1 MSIRLSRF
9 IASAMVAVAVIIT
22 PVVRGAAT
30 APPDQP
36 VLVDT
41 SASAGG
47 VVASSSSS
55 ATYSADHAFDGNWSD
70 NAGRWLAYTNPGN
83 DYGEGIHGE
92 TPMYLVYKF
101 NVPTKVNILRLR
113 IQNANEWDKRSPKTW
128 TFLGSNDG
136 STWTQLDSRSGVA
149 WASGTLVKSFA
160 FENQTAYEYYKFSC
174 TEIIG
179 ENNYLQIYEIQ
190 FLYDAGIVLT
200 DLTSP
205 SGTITTT
212 TSGDW
217 VKPAKNAFDN
227 GTGHNN
233 DDRSIHS
240 GTTVDWIYTFEEP
253 TKVNAYKVYVP
264 GTGPYFYD
272 KRMPKN
278 WTFEAKN
285 AADATWTILD
295 TQSDETGWS
304 ALESRYYEFRNTT
317 AYDSYRFAVT
327 ANQAGSDAYIQ
338 IDELE
343 FFFVNRDGPEIGL
356 TSLTRT
362 GALAYSLTATEAA
375 NAADLS
381 YILDDGATV
390 TTNGTQSVAEGGS
403 VSWPISGQLADTT
416 YQVTVYAENAAD
428 SASEVAG
435 TFYTG
440 ELSLGATTN
449 ANENGLVAGGVVV
462 SRATADPFPLAVN
475 YTISGSAGAEGT
487 TWAAPVSVT
496 IPADATST
504 ILPVMPV
511 LDPDVVADITITVTL
526 ATGNYEL
533 PAVSSKTLTLVNLVA
548 PSGYNTWVAPVA
560 GLASVASNWSEGH
573 VPTAQEDVLFDGRF
587 ANANCTWDAPTTVGS
602 WTQTADYAGTVEI
615 QTTYADGAFP
625 LLSITGDCTVNGGK
639 WTHASN
645 TNIASNAAAQD
656 RLNVSVG
663 GDFTLGASAKID
675 VIGRGYNVGR
685 CPAGSQVGVHAAS
698 ARGTYSAVYG
708 NVLAPEDIGSGGESG
723 NKNTS
728 SGGGAVKLTV
738 AGAAVIDGTVAA
750 NAASQR
756 LAGAN
761 PEKGFGAGGSIF
773 ITASSISGSGT
784 VDVSAR
790 PAGVSETAYTSYA
803 GSGGRMALVAT
814 SGNVTIPMAN
824 LRADGS
830 WGGYSAGAGTIFLK
844 NSTDTNGSLLIGN
857 NAISWSFA
865 VRYVR
870 KDGCTCVKPGE
881 TWTFDHVYVRDYG
894 ILSVPPNA
902 TLVLPGGI
910 ESISSLTDSSAPF
923 CGILYLGGTISLPV
937 RQEHVLSGPWMF
949 MAAVPFTFAGDVR
962 LISKASIGSFQLYAD
977 SVAAYPAC
985 TVAVTGDMTVESG
998 ASLYANN
1005 RGRRGADST
1014 PTMGYHGGSVAS
1026 TSNHQSVYDSILSP
1040 SLCGTGGRNGD
1051 MGNTNPGGGA
1061 IVLTVGGCLTLNG
1074 NANAGTGRVVDYH
1087 FGAAGTINIT
1097 AGSLTGTGAISANGV
1112 ASNGKSRGAGAGGRV
1127 AVRLTDA
1134 GATFAD
1140 FSGTIKAEG
1149 NNGNSATPAYGS
1161 SAGTVYLQDGNTAE
1175 GAGTVRVANLPTST
1189 AADARTGFPSLSNGV
1204 AVDDLSKTTL
1214 EIANNSRVVLIADV
1228 EVEAINIGAGSMI
1241 DLNGHSIIVRAA
1253 HAGGVKV
1260 PPGIYADGATF
1271 PIGAGTLDDYLL
1283 DTATGG
1289 GGSLIVRSRATFILL
1304 Q

>member
-1 MSIRLSRF
+1 MTIRLFRL
-9 IASAMVAVAVIIT
+9 IVAAMVAAAFLVA
-22 PVVRGAAT
+22 PSARAAAT
-30 APPDQP
+30 TPPE
-36 VLVDT
+36 
-41 SASAGG
+41 G
-47 VVASSSSS
+47 V
-55 ATYSADHAFDGNWSD
+55 
-70 NAGRWLAYTNPGN
+70 
-83 DYGEGIHGE
+83 
-92 TPMYLVYKF
+92 
-101 NVPTKVNILRLR
+101 
-113 IQNANEWDKRSPKTW
+113 
-128 TFLGSNDG
+128 
-136 STWTQLDSRSGVA
+136 
-149 WASGTLVKSFA
+149 
-160 FENQTAYEYYKFSC
+160 
-174 TEIIG
+174 
-179 ENNYLQIYEIQ
+179 
-190 FLYDAGIVLT
+190 VLT

-205 SGTITTT
+205 SGTVTTT
-212 TSGDW
+212 ASGSW

-227 GTGHNN
+227 GTKHNN
-233 DDRSIHS
+233 DDRSICG

-253 TKVNAYKVYVP
+253 TKVNAYKVYTP
-264 GTGPYFYD
+264 QGGNSNPYYFD
-272 KRMPKN
+272 KRMPRT

-285 AADATWTILD
+285 ASDATWTVLD
-295 TQSDETGWS
+295 TQSNETGWS
-304 ALESRYYEFRNTT
+304 ALESRYYEFGNNK

-343 FFFVNRDGPEIGL
+343 FFYVNRGGPVIGL
-356 TSLTRT
+356 TTFTRT
-362 GALAYSLTATEAA
+362 GALAYSLTATEDS

-462 SRATADPFPLAVN
+462 SRATADPFPLAVY

-504 ILPVMPV
+504 ILPVVPV

-526 ATGNYEL
+526 ATGNDEL

-560 GLASVASNWSEGH
+560 GLASIASNWSEGH

-602 WTQTADYAGTVEI
+602 WTQTADYTGTVEI

-645 TNIASNAAAQD
+645 TNIANNAAAQY

-728 SGGGAVKLTV
+728 SGGGAVKLSV
-738 AGAAVIDGTVAA
+738 AGAAVIDGTIAA

-756 LAGAN
+756 LSGAN

-773 ITASSISGSGT
+773 ITASSISGSGK

-790 PAGVSETAYTSYA
+790 PDGVSETSYTGYA

-814 SGNVTIPMAN
+814 SGEVTIPMAK

-830 WGGYSAGAGTIFLK
+830 WGSYSAGAGTIYLK
-844 NSTDTNGSLLIGN
+844 NASDTNGSLLIGN
-857 NAISWSFA
+857 NAVSWSYQ
-865 VRYVR
+865 VRYVQ
-870 KDGCTCVKPGE
+870 KGGCTLVKPGE

-902 TLVLPGGI
+902 TLVLPGGF
-910 ESISSLTDSSAPF
+910 ESVSSLTDSSTPF

-937 RQEHVLSGPWMF
+937 RQEHLLSGPWMF
-949 MAAVPFTFAGDVR
+949 MAAEPFTFAGDVR
-962 LISKASIGSFQLYAD
+962 VASKASIGVFQLHSSSLAD
-977 SVAAYPAC
+977 YPAC
-985 TVAVTGDMTVESG
+985 RVSVSGDLTVESG
-998 ASLYANN
+998 STLYGVN
-1005 RGRRGADST
+1005 RGRRLVDAN
-1014 PTMGYHGGSVAS
+1014 PTYGLHGGSVVVAN
-1026 TSNHQSVYDSILSP
+1026 NHASVYDSILNP
-1040 SLCGTGGRNGD
+1040 VLCGGGGRKGD
-1051 MGNTNPGGGA
+1051 AGNTNPGGAA
-1061 IVLTVGGCLTLNG
+1061 IVLNVGGTLTLNG
-1074 NANAGTGRVVDYH
+1074 SANVGTSDLYGFHV
-1087 FGAAGTINIT
+1087 GAAGTLNIT
-1097 AGSLTGTGAISANGV
+1097 AGALAGSGGITANGGYGSG
-1112 ASNGKSRGAGAGGRV
+1112 AKSRGAGPGGRI
-1127 AVRLTDA
+1127 AIRLTNPSA
-1134 GATFAD
+1134 SLSD
-1140 FSGTIKAEG
+1140 FTGSISAEG
-1149 NNGNSATPAYGS
+1149 SNANSATKTYGA
-1161 SAGTVYLQDGNTAE
+1161 SAGTVYLQDGGVAE
-1175 GAGTVRVANLPTST
+1175 GAGTVRVANISSST
-1189 AADARTGFPSLSNGV
+1189 AEDARTGFPSLSNGV
-1204 AVDDLSKTTL
+1204 AIDDLSKTTL
-1214 EIANNSRVVLIADV
+1214 EIANNSRVVLLADV
-1228 EVEAINIGAGSMI
+1228 EVEAVNIGAGSTI
-1241 DLNGHSIIVRAA
+1241 DLNGHAIVVRVA

-1260 PPGIYADGATF
+1260 PPGIYADGATL

-1283 DTATGG
+1283 DTAAGG